1 MRRLVPFIALCLLG
15 IVLAGAPPAAAEPVD
30 DDTGGDALSEL
41 TLESF
46 TASPRS
52 VPAGGS
58 ITMHWIISGNA
69 PAAVRLDGR
78 VVGKTGSSTVT
89 PTARDETHT
98 LTATAAGTTAVMG
111 RLVVGVNPCASVP
124 TPQPEPTDGG
134 PLNPTQPAPDL
145 ENAPVTGQ
153 CAREGTARFTYERV
167 RAQYGYRSDINL
179 SPRTGE
185 IRLDAC
191 TTDPGRHG
199 RIERYDWTIT
209 PSGSP
214 ATPRQLSTDRCE
226 TGFGPYSTGNPPYT
240 VRLRARGAGGA
251 DGAVLERTTVVPVRD
266 LFVVS
271 LGDSMASGEGN
282 PDRRRLRARAAL
294 PRPLEARGVPPV
306 RARRTHQG
314 SQGDRRGRPAHRDAV
329 PVAGVHWGRRRRSR
343 PGSPR
348 GTPR

>member
-15 IVLAGAPPAAAEPVD
+15 ILLAGAPPAAAEPVD

-58 ITMHWIISGNA
+58 ITLHWIISGNA

-153 CAREGTARFTYERV
+153 CAREGTARFTYERGPV
-167 RAQYGYRSDINL
+167 RVPQRHQPVAANRRDP
-179 SPRTGE
+179 PRRMHHRPGPARPDRAL
-185 IRLDAC
+185 RLDHHAVGI
-191 TTDPGRHG
+191 PGNAEATVDRPMRN
-199 RIERYDWTIT
+199 RIRPLQHRQSAVHRPTA
-209 PSGSP
+209 GSRRRRRRRRR
-214 ATPRQLSTDRCE
+214 TRTNHS
-226 TGFGPYSTGNPPYT
+226 
-240 VRLRARGAGGA
+240 GAG
-251 DGAVLERTTVVPVRD
+251 
-266 LFVVS
+266 
-271 LGDSMASGEGN
+271 
-282 PDRRRLRARAAL
+282 
-294 PRPLEARGVPPV
+294 PRPL
-306 RARRTHQG
+306 RR
-314 SQGDRRGRPAHRDAV
+314 
-329 PVAGVHWGRRRRSR
+329 VAG
-343 PGSPR
+343 
-348 GTPR
+348 